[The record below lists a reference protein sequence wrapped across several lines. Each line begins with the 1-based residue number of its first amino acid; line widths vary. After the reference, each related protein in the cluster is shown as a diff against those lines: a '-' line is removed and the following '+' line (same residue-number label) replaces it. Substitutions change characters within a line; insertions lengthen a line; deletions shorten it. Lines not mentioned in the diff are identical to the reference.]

1 MKAFSL
7 LITGLSA
14 RTITIEIPDS
24 PLDMMM
30 GNPLGMMGMMNS
42 PIFGQAAMLADMK
55 RMEQLMESEMAAMQG
70 IEGSHSS
77 HSSPTALPQAVMA
90 LLLKKSSANS
100 QAT

>member
-7 LITGLSA
+7 LIIGLSA

-24 PLDMMM
+24 PVDMMM

-70 IEGSHSS
+70 IEGTQSQQSFQSYSS
-77 HSSPTALPQAVMA
+77 TSSSDGTSA
-90 LLLKKSSANS
+90 KKVIS
-100 QAT
+100 